1 MHISRSSHPKITI
14 TFKKKNGETWEEHYS
29 TYVLD
34 IFKKDPEVYEIRYT
48 DTDKL
53 IYKRDN

>member
-1 MHISRSSHPKITI
+1 MAKREYYPAIIVS
-14 TFKKKNGETWEEHYS
+14 FKKKNGEQWTETYS
-29 TYVLD
+29 SRLLD
-34 IFKKDPEVYEIRYT
+34 IFEKDSEVYEIRYA

>member
-1 MHISRSSHPKITI
+1 MRLSRSSYRKII
-14 TFKKKNGETWEEHYS
+14 VTFKKKNGEMWEERYS
-29 TYVLD
+29 IYVLD

-48 DTDKL
+48 DTDEI